1 MMCQNTTFV
10 FEAEALDNEAE
21 KQILN
26 FIQDCFI
33 LGNNKCDYVLK
44 MIEEMLNNVKNNYY
58 FSLI

>member
-10 FEAEALDNEAE
+10 FEAVALDNESE

-26 FIQDCFI
+26 FIQDCF
-33 LGNNKCDYVLK
+33 LLENNKCDYVLK
-44 MIEEMLNNVKNNYY
+44 MIEERLNNVKNNYY